1 MTTVT
6 IEEAQQKL
14 AQLIDLL
21 AAGEQ
26 VIITR
31 DARPVARLE
40 REVAAG
46 STRRQPGSAR
56 GRLAVLAEDDEHLRD
71 FDGYAE

>member
-6 IEEAQQKL
+6 IEEAQKTL
-14 AQLIDLL
+14 GELIEHL

-31 DARPVARLE
+31 NSRPIARLE
-40 REVAAG
+40 REVQAEPP
-46 STRRQPGSAR
+46 RRRPGSAK
-56 GRLAVLAEDDEHLRD
+56 GRLTIVTEDEEHLRD
-71 FDGYAE
+71 FEAYSE